1 MAVMG
6 TKLKSRLLLVAVCAA
21 VLVLGSC
28 ASLQRSF
35 DEGDMRQVVDLVNSG
50 QSPKLAA
57 MSASPFLVDG
67 EVVVLPADVTGFWAG
82 IVKSGYR
89 VQGAA
94 LSSAT
99 KVAADSY
106 TLFASTMEVKSFF
119 SRYVKDG
126 GRVIELT
133 TDGGK
138 RVRLLLRSEFM
149 SWKIVGWKGPF

>member
-1 MAVMG
+1 MRRYILAA
-6 TKLKSRLLLVAVCAA
+6 AVCATA
-21 VLVLGSC
+21 LALGSC

-35 DEGDMRQVVDLVNSG
+35 DEGDMRKIVDLINHG
-50 QSPKLAA
+50 QGEALAG
-57 MSASPFLVDG
+57 MSATPFLVDG
-67 EVVVLPADVTGFWAG
+67 EVVVLPADVAGFWAG

-94 LSSAT
+94 LASGT

-106 TLFASTMEVKSFF
+106 TLFASTMEVKSYF

-126 GRVIELT
+126 GRVLELT

-138 RVRLLLRSEFM
+138 RVRILLRSAWP
-149 SWKIVGWKGPF
+149 SWKIAGWKGPF